1 MAIMIPS
8 AISPDVK
15 SKAERQIF
23 EWFEKAPGT
32 DDWVVLHSLGII
44 NHNKYIHG
52 EVDFFILVPNVGVFA
67 LEVKGGRVKRNN
79 GIWSFTDKYGHTD
92 TRARGPFDQ
101 AWDGIYSIV
110 NSLPEKLD
118 IKHKKLNR
126 IFFGI
131 GVMFPDVTYHSVGID
146 EAQWQVFDCN
156 DGKKVKEFVER
167 IAEGSKVGWE
177 TQYGMVTNENRPS
190 VEDIRYLASVLRGD
204 FDFVPSLRVKYNY
217 AEKEIMSLT
226 DNQYKCI
233 DQLEDNPRCLIKGS
247 AGTGKTLLAIEETK
261 KYVSKGEKVALI
273 CYNSL
278 LGSWLNEYFL
288 NQEKNLRPE
297 YVGTLHGFM
306 LKTLQNKS
314 QKVMFPESAD
324 EMKQFFSYELP
335 RIVTTAIGTEA
346 GMFDR
351 IIVDEAQDIM
361 TTEYLDFIDA
371 CLKRGIS
378 RGKWCFFG
386 DFNKQAIYSEGKT
399 ESHFSDMLDERTSFI
414 RYKLTTN
421 CRNTANI
428 CNEVKTITGFPKDIP
443 YEGMVSGDPVHYIVY
458 NDRENERDKLVM
470 LLNELSENRVETGR
484 ITILS
489 PRKREYSVVNMLKGI
504 RVENYTIPTTEE
516 ITFHTIQGFKGLEN
530 TVIILTDI
538 ESYDDIKLMYVAFSR
553 ARTGLY
559 VLHSETAQAE
569 YNRIFIRRN
578 FTND

>member
-15 SKAERQIF
+15 SKAERQIY

-92 TRARGPFDQ
+92 TKVSGPFDQ
-101 AWDGIYSIV
+101 AWNGIYSII

-118 IKHKKLNR
+118 IRHKRLKR

-131 GVMFPDVTYHSVGID
+131 GVMFPDVTYDSVGID

-190 VEDIRYLASVLRGD
+190 VEDVRYLASVLRGD

-261 KYVSKGEKVALI
+261 KYVSKGEKW
-273 CYNSL
+273 L
-278 LGSWLNEYFL
+278 LF
-288 NQEKNLRPE
+288 
-297 YVGTLHGFM
+297 
-306 LKTLQNKS
+306 
-314 QKVMFPESAD
+314 
-324 EMKQFFSYELP
+324 
-335 RIVTTAIGTEA
+335 VTT
-346 GMFDR
+346 
-351 IIVDEAQDIM
+351 V
-361 TTEYLDFIDA
+361 YL
-371 CLKRGIS
+371 
-378 RGKWCFFG
+378 
-386 DFNKQAIYSEGKT
+386 
-399 ESHFSDMLDERTSFI
+399 
-414 RYKLTTN
+414 
-421 CRNTANI
+421 
-428 CNEVKTITGFPKDIP
+428 
-443 YEGMVSGDPVHYIVY
+443 
-458 NDRENERDKLVM
+458 
-470 LLNELSENRVETGR
+470 
-484 ITILS
+484 
-489 PRKREYSVVNMLKGI
+489 
-504 RVENYTIPTTEE
+504 
-516 ITFHTIQGFKGLEN
+516 
-530 TVIILTDI
+530 
-538 ESYDDIKLMYVAFSR
+538 
-553 ARTGLY
+553 
-559 VLHSETAQAE
+559 VLG
-569 YNRIFIRRN
+569 
-578 FTND
+578 